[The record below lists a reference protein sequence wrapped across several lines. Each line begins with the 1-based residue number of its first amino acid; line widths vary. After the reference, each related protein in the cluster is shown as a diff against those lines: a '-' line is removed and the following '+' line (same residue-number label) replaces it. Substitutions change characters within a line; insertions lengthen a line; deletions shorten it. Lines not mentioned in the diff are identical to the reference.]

1 MEEKKSNVLQINVY
15 DDNDNIKKTVEAYFV
30 DIRFGTIKKLLRV
43 LEVDQI
49 EDTSELL
56 ETLYFSW
63 KAVTDVLTKV
73 FPDMDEE
80 DWDGVK
86 LSELLPVV
94 VSILKGS
101 FAHILSIPTD
111 SKNVMAE

>member
-1 MEEKKSNVLQINVY
+1 MGDTLLKINVY
-15 DDNDNIKKTVEAYFV
+15 DEKDEIKKTVEAHFV
-30 DIRFGTIKKLLRV
+30 EIRFGTIKKLLAV
-43 LEVDQI
+43 LEIDSI

-56 ETLYFSW
+56 KILYGSW

-86 LSELLPVV
+86 LSELIPVV
-94 VSILKGS
+94 VAILKGS

>member
-1 MEEKKSNVLQINVY
+1 MDDKILKLNVY
-15 DDNDNIKKTVEAYFV
+15 NEEDEVQKTVEAKFV
-30 DIRFGTIKKLLRV
+30 EIRFGTVKKLLAV

-49 EDTSELL
+49 DDTSELL
-56 ETLYFSW
+56 KILYGSW
-63 KAVTDVLTKV
+63 KAVTDVLSKV
-73 FPDMDEE
+73 FPDMEEE

-111 SKNVMAE
+111 SKNVIAE